1 MVAAVIDSVCLITGE
16 YPPASGGIADYSAH
30 LAGALRARGVRVDVV
45 TSQRPEAPTAGGLTC
60 AVAGGVVSQHL
71 GTEAGFLLLGV
82 GHAAMCVKQA
92 LQLRSSRRSAGQ
104 DPRR

>member
-1 MVAAVIDSVCLITGE
+1 MQRHGRGRI
-16 YPPASGGIADYSAH
+16 GGLSS
-30 LAGALRARGVRVDVV
+30 L
-45 TSQRPEAPTAGGLTC
+45 APTAGGITG

-92 LQLRSSRRSAGQ
+92 LQLRALRRSAGE
-104 DPRR
+104 DPGG